1 MLQLI
6 TGIGGS
12 GKTYTM
18 VERIGKLLEDDPAA
32 NPILLVPEQFSLET
46 EKLLLARLAPTDL
59 MRVKVYSFTRY
70 SEMLLRESGRT
81 PKTPLNE
88 GTRLLLLN
96 QALKETEGQR
106 TLPFREGDAGQLK
119 LLLDVMKEWKQNAV
133 SSDKIQEIR
142 SKLKNPLLSDKLQ
155 DLEVIR
161 DAFDNLVSTRFDDPQ
176 DLLSQAYDKLRE
188 GKVDYS
194 KTELFLDGFMGF
206 TVQEEQLISYW
217 IEHAA
222 SVTVSLC
229 NDPVSTRDS
238 RLTLFMLPAET
249 GARLKGMA
257 RACGSDVKLCA
268 LTDDRRH
275 PDGPLQALCNGIF
288 RADAEDHADET
299 ETDAVTVISCVD
311 KSEEGKAVARAIR
324 RYLREEGGRCR
335 DVAVVTR
342 DVGAYRG
349 ALETALQSE
358 EIPYYLDERE
368 SIRGDAL
375 VETICA
381 ALKAALYG
389 FCTEDVLRLLKTGM
403 TGVSVSDTAKLEN
416 YVYQWSVGR
425 LSPATPFS
433 EHPDGFGK
441 EWDDKEKTRLEELN
455 ALRETILRPLD
466 TLKKALN
473 GQVDGLTFA
482 SAVYT
487 YLKDVEASKH
497 TKQRIRLLDES
508 GQSLLGD
515 RADDVWEATMRLL
528 DTFAAGGIQE
538 QSALAWANLFSM
550 AAQATDLGV
559 LPKGIDAVQVGG
571 ADRIRLSAPKRVF
584 LVGANEGVFP
594 GVPSSGGFL
603 SARER
608 KALQSLDLRLSKD
621 MERELTEERLYAY
634 NAVAAATEGVTVTYS
649 RKGMDGKE
657 LAPSALVTEIEKI
670 LPHAA
675 KTTFHTGADDLPETP
690 REAMTYYTETY
701 RRRTPLTGAVEAVL
715 EEDPLRAPRLH
726 SLQKMA
732 EKQPWAF
739 ADPAVAETLFGRNL
753 TVSASAVEKYYSCP
767 FRYFC
772 DYGLQ
777 ISDRQKAELDPL
789 NAGHVIHD
797 MMEKLVP
804 AYVKQGF
811 DTVTEEQVKEDTAKA
826 VDAYVE
832 TQMGGTGEKPKRFT
846 YLVKQLK
853 ESGNVVMW
861 HLVRELRQ
869 SRFVPTDFELKI
881 GEGEAI
887 PPLTVKLKD
896 GSEVNI
902 IGKIDRV
909 DVFTDENGETF
920 IRIVDYKTG
929 QKTLNINDVVNGMN
943 LQMVLYLFAVIADSK
958 RYAEHPQPAGIL
970 YLPAGMPRVNYAG
983 TAEDTAAAMDAE
995 MKMKGLVLA
1004 RNFVVRAMEEE
1015 AKGVFIPA
1023 YIKEDAADGT
1033 PEEELKKFD
1042 GNRCSVSS
1050 LDQFAYLRHRM
1061 EVLLENMAL
1070 SLRAGEIA
1078 ALPNK
1083 KKAACSYCDYAAVCG
1098 FETGDDVRAFDFF
1111 KGLANKRNKGL
1122 LEILEK
1128 NGGEPVPAEETPENG

>member
-6 TGIGGS
+6 TGTGGS
-12 GKTYTM
+12 GKTYAM
-18 VERIGKLLEDDPAA
+18 VERLGALLGSDPEAT
-32 NPILLVPEQFSLET
+32 PILLVPEQFSLET
-46 EKLLLARLAPTDL
+46 EKLLLARLAPADV

-70 SEMLLRESGRT
+70 SEMLLRESRRI
-81 PKTPLNE
+81 PQTPLNE

-161 DAFDNLVSTRFDDPQ
+161 DAFDNLVSARFDDPQ
-176 DLLSQAYDKLRE
+176 DLLSQAYDTLRE

-229 NDPVSTRDS
+229 TDSISQQDS

-249 GARLKGMA
+249 ATRLIYTART
-257 RACGSDVKLCA
+257 CGSDVKLDT
-268 LTDDRRH
+268 LTEDHRH
-275 PDGPLQALCNGIF
+275 PEGALRALCSGIF
-288 RADAEDHADET
+288 RTDAEDYADET
-299 ETDAVTVISCVD
+299 ETDAVQVISCVD
-311 KSEEGKAVARAIR
+311 RSEEGKAVARAIR

-389 FCTEDVLRLLKTGM
+389 FCTEDVLRLLKTGLI
-403 TGVSVSDTAKLEN
+403 GVSVADTAKLEN

-425 LSPATPFS
+425 LSPTTPFS

-441 EWDDKEKTRLEELN
+441 EWNDAAKARLEKLN
-455 ALRETILRPLD
+455 ALRETIVTPLNK
-466 TLKKALN
+466 LKTSLN

-487 YLKDVEASKH
+487 YLKDVNASTH
-497 TKQRIRLLDES
+497 TKSRIHALDAA

-515 RADDVWEATMRLL
+515 RADDVWEATMYLL
-528 DTFAAGGIQE
+528 DTFATGGTQP
-538 QSALAWANLFSM
+538 QTAVVWANLFSM

-594 GVPSSGGFL
+594 GVPSTGGFL

-621 MERELTEERLYAY
+621 TERELTEERLYAY
-634 NAVAAATEGVTVTYS
+634 NAVAAATEKVTVTYS
-649 RKGMDGKE
+649 RKGSDGKE
-657 LAPSALVTEIEKI
+657 LAPSAIVTEIEKI
-670 LPHAA
+670 LTHAQ
-675 KTTFHTGADDLPETP
+675 KTTFHTADDDLPETP
-690 REAMTYYTETY
+690 REALAYYTETY
-701 RRRTPLTGAVEAVL
+701 RQRTSLTGAVEAVL
-715 EEDPLRAPRLH
+715 EEDPVRAPRLH

-732 EKQPWAF
+732 EKQPWSF
-739 ADPAVAETLFGRNL
+739 ADPAVAESLFGRNMS
-753 TVSASAVEKYYSCP
+753 VSASAVETYYGCP

-772 DYGLQ
+772 DYGLYVKE
-777 ISDRQKAELDPL
+777 RQKAELDPL
-789 NAGHVIHD
+789 NAGNVIHD

-804 AYVKQGF
+804 LYVKQGF
-811 DTVTEEQVKEDTAKA
+811 DTVNEEQVKKDTGEA

-832 TQMGGTGEKPKRFT
+832 AKMGGTAKKPERFK
-846 YLVKQLK
+846 YLVEQLK
-853 ESGNVVMW
+853 KSANVVMW
-861 HLVRELRQ
+861 HLVCELRQ

-881 GEGEAI
+881 GEGEEI
-887 PPLTVKLKD
+887 PPLSIKLKD
-896 GSEVNI
+896 GSEVNV

-909 DVFTDENGETF
+909 DVFTHEDGETY
-920 IRIVDYKTG
+920 IRIIDYKTG
-929 QKTLNINDVVNGMN
+929 QKTLNINEVVNGIN
-943 LQMVLYLFAVIADSK
+943 LQMVLYLFAVLSDNK
-958 RYAEHPQPAGIL
+958 RYAEHPQPGGIL
-970 YLPAGMPRVNYAG
+970 YLPAGQPRVDYAG
-983 TAEDTAAAMDAE
+983 TTTDTVAALEKAMR
-995 MKMKGLVLA
+995 MNGVVLG
-1004 RNFVVRAMEEE
+1004 RNFAVRAMEEE
-1015 AKGVFIPA
+1015 ANGVYIPA
-1023 YIKEDAADGT
+1023 FINKSKPAAT
-1033 PEEELKKFD
+1033 PEEELAAFD
-1042 GNRCSVSS
+1042 GGKCNVASV
-1050 LDQFAYLRHRM
+1050 DQFHYLRHRM
-1061 EVLLENMAL
+1061 EVLLETMAL

-1078 ALPNK
+1078 ARPTK
-1083 KKAACSYCDYAAVCG
+1083 KKSPCSYCDYASVCG
-1098 FETGDDVRAFDFF
+1098 FETGDDVRTFDFF
-1111 KGLANKRNKGL
+1111 KASASKKTKGL
-1122 LEILEK
+1122 MAALEITE
-1128 NGGEPVPAEETPENG
+1128 GEPEPAATETT